1 MTRIASGGTAS
12 PRLRP
17 RSTWQVFRAPL
28 AVGLAAAC
36 GLTFALFGDGVW
48 DAVSW
53 VVLSIPV
60 VLSLIYGLRAAG
72 RR

>member
-1 MTRIASGGTAS
+1 MTRIAPGGTAS
-12 PRLRP
+12 PHFRP

-28 AVGLAAAC
+28 AVGLAAAA

-53 VVLSIPV
+53 VALSIPV

-72 RR
+72 GR